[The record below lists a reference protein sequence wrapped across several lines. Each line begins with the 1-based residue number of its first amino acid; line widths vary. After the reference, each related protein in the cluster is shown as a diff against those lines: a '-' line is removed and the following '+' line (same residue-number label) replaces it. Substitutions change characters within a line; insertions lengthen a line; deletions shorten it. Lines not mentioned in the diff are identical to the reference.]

1 MGAYSPAPVMDE
13 NMIKRTIDEIIMP
26 TVKGMNAEGAPF
38 KGVFFAGLMITDKGP
53 ELIEYNVR
61 FGDPECQ
68 TLMMRLDSDIVPALM
83 ACADG
88 TLEQMNVI
96 WKEKTAMNVVMA
108 AKGYP
113 GAYEKNTE
121 IKNLKEAE
129 SSDKVVIFHAGT
141 KKEADRI
148 LATGGRVLN
157 ITALDDSVAEAKKTA
172 YEALDKVDWPNG
184 FCRRDIGWRALDRE
198 QK

>member
-1 MGAYSPAPVMDE
+1 
-13 NMIKRTIDEIIMP
+13 
-26 TVKGMNAEGAPF
+26 
-38 KGVFFAGLMITDKGP
+38 
-53 ELIEYNVR
+53 
-61 FGDPECQ
+61 
-68 TLMMRLDSDIVPALM
+68 
-83 ACADG
+83 
-88 TLEQMNVI
+88 MNVT